1 MKFFRSHEPVRWR
14 DRAAD
19 EHSLE
24 SRAAMLADAA
34 AGQEQPLAPR
44 AAARIREEIVARRSR
59 RPGSRIFAF
68 QRLPVQARV
77 AFGIVLV
84 ILCATTAGGARL
96 LWQRYVSAPRTII
109 RPPAESV
116 PRPPPAP
123 VRHPLA
129 QTAPLTAPPAPAG
142 DPVGT
147 ASNAPLPASARA
159 RVAHPSSVPAIEA
172 PAPVVDPPAAAPPPA
187 PPPAAAPPAA
197 AAEAALVAEALRD
210 LRQRNDARA
219 ALATLDRHARE
230 FPHGVLETEA
240 FRTRIEAVIQL
251 GDLKTALGLLDGKLA
266 STQALGANLTLTR
279 AELRAAA
286 GRFGEALPDFNQ
298 VLEGAAGPL
307 AAGGDERALYGR
319 AVCLARLGQDE
330 RAGADLLAYQTRFPE
345 GRFAREVQRLLAGKE
360 PPSRP

>member
-1 MKFFRSHEPVRWR
+1 
-14 DRAAD
+14 
-19 EHSLE
+19 
-24 SRAAMLADAA
+24 
-34 AGQEQPLAPR
+34 
-44 AAARIREEIVARRSR
+44 
-59 RPGSRIFAF
+59 
-68 QRLPVQARV
+68 VQARV

-96 LWQRYVSAPRTII
+96 LWQRYVSAPRTTI

-172 PAPVVDPPAAAPPPA
+172 PAPVVDPPAAAPLPA

-230 FPHGVLETEA
+230 YPHGVLETEA
-240 FRTRIEAVIQL
+240 LRTRIEAVIQL
-251 GDLKTALGLLDGKLA
+251 RDFKTALALLDGGA
-266 STQALGANLTLTR
+266 IRREALGADLTLTR

-286 GRFGEALPDFNQ
+286 GRFDDARPDFDQ
-298 VLEGAAGPL
+298 VLAGALGPL
-307 AAGGDERALYGR
+307 GADGDERALYGR
-319 AVCLARLGQDE
+319 AICLGRLGHDE
-330 RAGADLLAYQTRFPE
+330 RARADLLAYQRRFPA
-345 GRFAREVQRLLAGKE
+345 GRFAAEVQRLLEGGGAA
-360 PPSRP
+360 PRP